1 MFSWYDVITSKS
13 KLIIGC
19 ALSDVFGQSAEVRVN
34 EVLLYLLSVGCFIL
48 VRSAA
53 GTQLQVKTHLKMSP
67 QKRSAQQSPKKSSQT
82 LICDVSSSLENS
94 RVKADERKTKTDS
107 TSSLSVDTSKVRV
120 LLLRCY

>member
-1 MFSWYDVITSKS
+1 MVNT
-13 KLIIGC
+13 
-19 ALSDVFGQSAEVRVN
+19 DVFGQSAEVRVN